1 MAVTAPVAGKTLITP
16 ESTRH
21 RSLYGDAWRR
31 FLRNRLAII
40 GLVIV
45 LFLVAVALGAGFLAP
60 EGYNHQ
66 ELQDA
71 YLFPSW
77 EHLMGTDSLGREVWE
92 RVAYGARISLL
103 VGVLSQVWAYGFG
116 IVLGAIAGFRG
127 GRTDYLIMRFVD
139 AMHAFPGL
147 LFAILIMSVL
157 GAGLWQLMVAVG
169 LTNWITACRLTRGQ
183 LLQLRE
189 TDYVL
194 AARALGSTP
203 NRIVRSHLLPNAL
216 SPLIVGLTLGIPQA
230 IFTEAGLSFLGVGIN
245 PPTPSWGQ
253 MVGESVQY
261 IGYYWY
267 MALFP
272 ALAIAL
278 TMLGFTWVGDGLRDA
293 LDPRDGQ

>member
-1 MAVTAPVAGKTLITP
+1 MTFGPA
-16 ESTRH
+16 STRH
-21 RSLYGDAWRR
+21 RSLYRDAWRR

-40 GLVIV
+40 GLIIV
-45 LFLVAVALGAGFLAP
+45 LFLVAVAAGARLLAP
-60 EGYNHQ
+60 NGFNHQ
-66 ELQDA
+66 VLTEA
-71 YLFPSW
+71 YLFPSLN
-77 EHLMGTDSLGREVWE
+77 HLMGTDSLGRELWHRMV
-92 RVAYGARISLL
+92 YGARVSLL
-103 VGVLSQVWAYGFG
+103 VGVLSQLWAFGFG
-116 IVLGAIAGFRG
+116 ILMGALAGFRG

-169 LTNWITACRLTRGQ
+169 LTNWIIACRLTRAQ

-194 AARALGSTP
+194 AARAIGSTP
-203 NRIVRSHLLPNAL
+203 DRIIRAHLLPNAL

-278 TMLGFTWVGDGLRDA
+278 TMLGFTWIGDGLRDA
-293 LDPRDGQ
+293 LDPRDTR